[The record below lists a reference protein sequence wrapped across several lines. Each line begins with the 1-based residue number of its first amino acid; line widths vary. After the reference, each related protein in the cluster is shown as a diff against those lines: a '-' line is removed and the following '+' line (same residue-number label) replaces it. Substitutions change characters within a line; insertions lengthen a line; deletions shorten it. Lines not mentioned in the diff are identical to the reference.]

1 MAIVIRARVP
11 GMTPETYERMSVQL
25 LEQIRKQKGF
35 LAHAGV
41 PIPGGVEVTEFWE
54 SQEAFDAW
62 IKGTVMPAAGAKG
75 MAPSSVEVQRAHRVE
90 LRNR

>member
-35 LAHAGV
+35 VAHAGV
-41 PIPGGVEVTEFWE
+41 AIPGGIEVTEFWE

-62 IKGTVMPAAGAKG
+62 IKGTVLPASTAAGLPVPILEV
-75 MAPSSVEVQRAHRVE
+75 APALRVQ
-90 LRNR
+90 LK